1 MPVKAKQETASST
14 DSTVEEKVTFS
25 FDGRSYSAPAD
36 MDLDA
41 LEEWEKNNLASF
53 MQLVV
58 GDPEYREFRK
68 THSKTTQLREFA
80 VAYFNAVDDRG

>member
-1 MPVKAKQETASST
+1 MPVKAKETASST
-14 DSTVEEKVTFS
+14 DSAAEEKVTFA
-25 FDGRSYSAPAD
+25 FDGSTYTAPVD

-58 GDPEYREFRK
+58 GDPEYKEFRK
-68 THSKTTQLREFA
+68 THSKTTQLRAFA